1 MAQKI
6 IRKGTMVAAAGLGAY
21 VLFFRPWQRRWGAT
35 DEEVKRM
42 LPGDELVPHADVVET
57 RVVTVNATPAA
68 IWPWLVQ
75 IGQGKAG
82 YYSYERLENLAGL
95 KMKNAEGINPDW
107 QHLQVGDIVPAE
119 PGGKG
124 FKVVALEHGR
134 ALVLGG
140 REGDTGVFEGFTH
153 MFPEFSWAFV
163 IAPLDSEHTRLI
175 SRFRSLSRPS
185 FWNRLTSIFFEPI
198 EFLMTSRM
206 LLGIKKRAEQANELT
221 GKPDTSP
228 GRKAAESERTSNI
241 LNSGSLAQVARVRPI
256 RRGRTPS
263 GSTRN

>member
-1 MAQKI
+1 MAQKFM
-6 IRKGTMVAAAGLGAY
+6 RTVATVGAAGLGAY

-35 DEEVKRM
+35 DEEVQRT
-42 LPGDELVPHADVVET
+42 LPGDELVPHADIVET
-57 RVVTVNATPAA
+57 RVVTIKATPAA

-75 IGQGKAG
+75 IGQGRAG

-124 FKVVALEHGR
+124 FKVLALEPER

-140 REGDTGVFEGFTH
+140 REGDTGVFEGFTQ

-163 IAPLDSEHTRLI
+163 LVPLDSEHTRLI
-175 SRFRSLSRPS
+175 SRFRGPSRPS
-185 FWNRLTSIFFEPI
+185 FWNRLTGIFFEPI

-206 LLGIKKRAEQANELT
+206 LLGIKKRSEQASELMV
-221 GKPDTSP
+221 KPDT
-228 GRKAAESERTSNI
+228 AESEKQPG
-241 LNSGSLAQVARVRPI
+241 LNGPEA
-256 RRGRTPS
+256 
-263 GSTRN
+263 STTVVP

>member
-1 MAQKI
+1 MAKKI
-6 IRKGTMVAAAGLGAY
+6 MSKVTMVGAAGLGAY
-21 VLFFRPWQRRWGAT
+21 VLFFRPWQRRWGAS
-35 DEEVKRM
+35 DEEVNST

-57 RVVTVNATPAA
+57 RVVTIKATPAA

-75 IGQGKAG
+75 IGQGRAG

-107 QHLQVGDIVPAE
+107 QHLLVGDIVPAE

-124 FKVVALEHGR
+124 FKVVALEHER

-140 REGDTGVFEGFTH
+140 REGDIGVFEGFTQ

-163 IAPLDSEHTRLI
+163 LVPLDSERTQLI
-175 SRFRSLSRPS
+175 SRLRGLSRPS
-185 FWNRLTSIFFEPI
+185 FWNKLTGIFFEPI

-206 LLGIKKRAEQANELT
+206 LLGVKKRAEQADELT
-221 GKPDTSP
+221 GKLDS
-228 GRKAAESERTSNI
+228 AEAENVNPKMI
-241 LNSGSLAQVARVRPI
+241 
-256 RRGRTPS
+256 
-263 GSTRN
+263 